1 MRSVRKR
8 VLADASRLGEKARE
22 HARAKCELR
31 QKDLLGEKCPAASL
45 EPHRGPPPRRRVQAR
60 FRTVTAT
67 TPEAHAQSHR
77 PGDLRGSLSK
87 QGSNLNSYKIA
98 FKENG
103 DKTIT
108 ST

>member
-8 VLADASRLGEKARE
+8 VLADASRWGEKARE
-22 HARAKCELR
+22 HARAKCELH

-45 EPHRGPPPRRRVQAR
+45 EPHRGPSPRRRVQAR

-67 TPEAHAQSHR
+67 TPKAHARSHR

-87 QGSNLNSYKIA
+87 RGSNLNSYKIA

-103 DKTIT
+103 DKART